1 MQAFINQHKINFKL
15 YFQKLNKPF
24 ENQMQE
30 KESLFNENESFI
42 ASCLFYKLKTLTDD
56 LLIYDKIEVRKTRA
70 IFHII

>member
-1 MQAFINQHKINFKL
+1 
-15 YFQKLNKPF
+15 
-24 ENQMQE
+24 MQE
-30 KESLFNENESFI
+30 KESLCNENESFI

>member
-24 ENQMQE
+24 ENKMQE

-42 ASCLFYKLKTLTDD
+42 ASCLFYKLKT
-56 LLIYDKIEVRKTRA
+56 
-70 IFHII
+70 